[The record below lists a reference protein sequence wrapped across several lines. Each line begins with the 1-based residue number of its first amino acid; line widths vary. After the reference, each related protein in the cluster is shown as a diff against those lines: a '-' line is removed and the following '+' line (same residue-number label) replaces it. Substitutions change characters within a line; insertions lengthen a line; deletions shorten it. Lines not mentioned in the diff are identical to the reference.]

1 VAKTAARAKFQGP
14 EPIATRPEDRIA
26 AETAARRA
34 ARAADRTRRSGLT
47 RPSPMM
53 AAILFFATAG
63 FLIAAYTTAV
73 HYIGPSLLA
82 CTAAK
87 AGHESSC
94 EQVQFSQWNNVA
106 GIPVS
111 VLGLIG
117 YFGIFVSLRVRND
130 LGRVGGFG
138 IALVGFLFSL
148 YLTYREAFTLHEYCE
163 WCLGSAACM
172 TVLTILLGI
181 RFIGAAPV
189 SPATPPA
196 PAAPAG

>member
-1 VAKTAARAKFQGP
+1 MAKTAARTRTKFQSP
-14 EPIATRPEDRIA
+14 EPISTRPEERIA
-26 AETAARRA
+26 ANTAERRA
-34 ARAADRTRRSGLT
+34 VAAAQRPRRFQ
-47 RPSPMM
+47 RPSRMTT
-53 AAILFFATAG
+53 AILIFATIG

-73 HYIGPSLLA
+73 HYIGPSALV

-117 YFGIFVSLRVRND
+117 YFGIFLSLRVRGD
-130 LGRVGGFG
+130 LGRAAGFG

-172 TVLTILLGI
+172 TILTILLAV
-181 RFIGAAPV
+181 RFVQADPLV
-189 SPATPPA
+189 
-196 PAAPAG
+196 